1 MIFYFIISSTINT
14 LDQLLTHSD
23 CFVNKAKTDAD
34 IHNSPLYGWNLWYT
48 NDFFNWIVLQL
59 GIIPSKQGGW
69 EDEVTKKEGG
79 EFRIEL

>member
-34 IHNSPLYGWNLWYT
+34 IHNSPLYG
-48 NDFFNWIVLQL
+48 
-59 GIIPSKQGGW
+59 
-69 EDEVTKKEGG
+69 
-79 EFRIEL
+79 